1 MNEQPWTLQQMP
13 SQQGRS
19 VIVTGANSGLGL
31 ETVKAFAARDAQVI
45 LAVRNTEA
53 GEQVASELRREN
65 PGSKLK
71 VMRLDLADLGSVRS
85 FAQTFQQEHA
95 RLDLLINNAGVMA
108 IPRRTTKDGFEMQFG
123 TNHLGHF
130 ALTGL
135 LLPALLATPASRIVT
150 VSSRAHVIGRMN
162 FNDLMG
168 NKRYSPW
175 LAYGQSKLANLLFTL
190 ELQRQLRLARSGT
203 LAVSCHPGWSAT
215 NLQYVAPQ
223 MSGSGFMMWANQLAN
238 RLFSQPASQG
248 VLPTLYAA
256 TSSTIEGGEYIGPH
270 QDTRGHPVRVR
281 ANPRAYD
288 AGAAKQLWAISEDLT
303 GVHYEFR
310 VPARVH

>member
-13 SQQGRS
+13 SQKGKT

-31 ETVKAFAARDAQVI
+31 ETVKAFAARDARVI

-53 GEQVASELRREN
+53 GERVVSELQEEHPR
-65 PGSKLK
+65 SKVT
-71 VMRLDLADLGSVRS
+71 VMALDLADLKSVRD
-85 FAQTFQQEHA
+85 FAQKFQQEHS

-108 IPRRTTKDGFEMQFG
+108 IPHRTTKDGFEMQFG

-130 ALTGL
+130 ALTGQV
-135 LLPALLATPASRIVT
+135 LPALLATPGSRIIN

-190 ELQRQLRLARSGT
+190 ELQRQLKLTRAET

-223 MSGSGFMMWANQLAN
+223 MTRSSLMLRLNQLAN
-238 RLFSQPASQG
+238 QLFSQPASEG

-270 QDTRGHPVRVR
+270 RDTKGYPVRVR

-288 AGAAKQLWAISEDLT
+288 AGAAKQLWSISEDLT
-303 GVHYEFR
+303 GVQYSFS
-310 VPARVH
+310 VPAGVQ